1 MFLINTIDWDWFQN
15 IVYISTKNIDHES
28 FQKWTFNCHSF
39 HLNLGSFLK
48 RFSFGPWWN
57 NLIFWI
63 FRFNKCCF
71 SVELRVT
78 FVKCRLRRVVGRV
91 TRLFGVTN
99 NWCNR
104 GVAAWHG
111 TAKPNQWH
119 LVLAAVTLYLT
130 VCFRSVGLMVFI
142 YEPTFKK
149 CIQLKK
155 KRFENYR

>member
-1 MFLINTIDWDWFQN
+1 MTIRQLIFVLYLNLNMFLINTIDWNLFQN
-15 IVYISTKNIDHES
+15 ILCISTKNINHES
-28 FQKWTFNCHSF
+28 FQKRTFNRYSF
-39 HLNLGSFLK
+39 HLSLGLFSK
-48 RFSFGPWWN
+48 CFSFGPWWN
-57 NLIFWI
+57 NKTFRI
-63 FRFNKCCF
+63 FRFNKYCF

-119 LVLAAVTLYLT
+119 LVLAAVTLSLT
-130 VCFRSVGLMVFI
+130 VCFRSVGLIAFI
-142 YEPTFKK
+142 Y
-149 CIQLKK
+149 
-155 KRFENYR
+155 